1 MKKYLFNSDL
11 SDDQEHYVAYRLRTK
26 FELIPMIKV
35 EFRSSAEWLN
45 EVPEE
50 PCFWAFS
57 SKNGVR
63 AVKPEFFR
71 LPETEGVFCVGPKT
85 AELLADRACEVSF
98 PQTFNS
104 DHLIRHIVESGAD
117 RVIHFRG
124 QLSGNDLV
132 EGLQEEGIEAK
143 GIEVY
148 KTLKV
153 PEKVD
158 MGGIKGL
165 AFMSPSAIEV
175 FLKANDPE
183 RDIPVFCIGP
193 TTAASAE
200 EHGFRNIRI
209 AEEASIESLV
219 EIISQYENE

>member
-26 FELIPMIKV
+26 FEMVPMIRV
-35 EFRSSAEWLN
+35 EFRSSQEWLA

-50 PCFWAFS
+50 PWFWAFT
-57 SKNGVR
+57 SKNGIR

-104 DHLIRHIVESGAD
+104 DHLLRHIIESGAD

-124 QLSGNDLV
+124 NRSGDDLV
-132 EGLQEEGIEAK
+132 TALRNEGIEAK

-148 KTLKV
+148 QTLKV
-153 PEKVD
+153 PEVVD
-158 MGGIKGL
+158 MNTIKGL
-165 AFMSPSAIEV
+165 VFMSPSAIEV
-175 FLKANDPE
+175 FSEANDPHD
-183 RDIPVFCIGP
+183 DIPVFCIGP
-193 TTAASAE
+193 TTAASAQ
-200 EHGFRNIRI
+200 EHGFTQIHVP
-209 AEEASIESLV
+209 EEASMEALV
-219 EIISQYENE
+219 EMIRQYEEA